1 MHSAGQIPDEPRIN
15 RAEGQFPSFGTGPQ
29 TVVLTQHPH
38 ELHGRKIRVDG
49 QAGDGADFIR
59 VFGKRF
65 GDVGAPTVLPDNRGA
80 YGNTGLPVPYDRG
93 FTLIGDAER
102 ADIVFCQTRTAQSCA
117 DHLTGGQPDFLGVVF
132 NPAGLREAL
141 RELGGRGSDRAAIFS
156 EDDRTGARRP
166 LIEGEQ
172 VHDQSLP
179 GSEGA

>member
-1 MHSAGQIPDEPRIN
+1 MHPAGQIPDEPRIN
-15 RAEGQFPSFGTGPQ
+15 RAEGQLSSFGTCPQ
-29 TVVLTQHPH
+29 TVVFAQHPH
-38 ELHGRKIRVDG
+38 ELDGRKIRVDG
-49 QAGDGADFIR
+49 QARDGADFIG
-59 VFGKRF
+59 VFNEFF
-65 GDVGAPTVLPDNRGA
+65 GDVGAAAVLPDNRGTN
-80 YGNTGLPVPYDRG
+80 GDTRLPVPHDRG
-93 FTLIGDAER
+93 FALIGDAER

-117 DHLTGGQPDFLGVVF
+117 DHLAGGEPDFLGVVF

-141 RELGGRGSDRAAIFS
+141 CEFGGRRSDRAAIFS